1 MRKYPDWLPWIL
13 LVSLLGLLFL
23 LGYANYRFS
32 LHSPGGNDFLARWSG
47 AYHWIVKGVNPYS
60 QEVSLATQEMIYGRP
75 ANIEAGE
82 DIAHFVYPLPAMI
95 FFAPF
100 GLFPYP
106 MARALWMTFLEI
118 GLPLLAFL
126 SLKIAKW
133 RPPKWLVGFF
143 LIFSIVWYPGARSII
158 VGQFAVIEAILLA
171 GAVLAVQDKKD
182 ILGGILLGLSISKPQ
197 MSYLLVTY
205 IFIWSLSAKRWK
217 LLISIIGSIFVLMAG
232 SILLIPNWPLR
243 WIWQVLEY
251 PEYTTHGSPISIIT
265 NILPRGG
272 DKVALAISALFTVY
286 LVWEWIQSFGK
297 SEHAFSWTAAMTLVI
312 TNLISFRT
320 ATTNY
325 VVMLPA
331 LTLVFKTIEDRW
343 GKKGRIF
350 TLVILVSLLIGI
362 WLLFLFTIDG
372 NQEHP
377 SVFLPLPILSFVT
390 LLWMR
395 SWVTRQTPLFEEK
408 F

>member
-13 LVSLLGLLFL
+13 LVSLLGLVFL

-32 LHSPGGNDFLARWSG
+32 LRSPGGNDFLARWSG
-47 AYHWIVKGVNPYS
+47 AYHWIVKGVNPYT
-60 QEVSLATQEMIYGRP
+60 QEVSLSTQEMIYGRP

-106 MARALWMTFLEI
+106 IARALWMTILEI
-118 GLPLLAFL
+118 GLPFLAFL

-133 RPPKWLVGFF
+133 RPPKWMVGIF

-197 MSYLLVTY
+197 MSYLLITY
-205 IFIWSLSAKRWK
+205 IFVWSLSAKRWK

-251 PEYTTHGSPISIIT
+251 PDYTTHGSPISIIT
-265 NILPRGG
+265 NTLPRGG
-272 DKVALAISALFTVY
+272 DKIALAITALFTIY
-286 LVWEWIQSFGK
+286 LVWEWIKSFGK
-297 SEHAFSWTAAMTLVI
+297 SEHSFSWTSAMTLVI

-331 LTLVFKTIEDRW
+331 LTLVFKTIEERW

-350 TLVILVSLLIGI
+350 SLVILASLLIGI
-362 WLLFLFTIDG
+362 WLLFLFTIEG

-377 SVFLPLPILSFVT
+377 SVFLPLPILTFVT